1 MFIFT
6 LAHAERGVP
15 QLPLRRPH
23 ELRPK
28 IFPPRYSSLK
38 GLEKKSSKHD
48 TTRVLHAM
56 RQGAAVG
63 TCNFLCTML
72 PAHVKLCRCLGDSFL
87 FVGKHRLQVLL
98 PKTKLF
104 VQHLAAVNRSKRNG
118 AAAGD
123 SRSVAIS
130 EMSRLHVPRSI
141 IIPYLRMSLILP
153 NSFQQSRPL
162 SSALPGAQRLIVS
175 IQTVLVVPVA
185 PCLYSFTSSLH
196 TSCGV

>member
-1 MFIFT
+1 MSIFT

-15 QLPLRRPH
+15 QLPLRHPH

-28 IFPPRYSSLK
+28 IFPPRYSYLE

-63 TCNFLCTML
+63 TCSCSCTML
-72 PAHVKLCRCLGDSFL
+72 RSHVKLCRCLGDSFL
-87 FVGKHRLQVLL
+87 FVGRSRLQVLL

-123 SRSVAIS
+123 SRSVEIS
-130 EMSRLHVPRSI
+130 DMSRLHSPRNI
-141 IIPYLRMSLILP
+141 IIPYLRVSLILP
-153 NSFQQSRPL
+153 NSFQQSCPL
-162 SSALPGAQRLIVS
+162 SSALPGAQCLIFS
-175 IQTVLVVPVA
+175 I
-185 PCLYSFTSSLH
+185 
-196 TSCGV
+196 